1 MNGSEREHSSIKMKS
16 RNHMDILD
24 LEQYSSHSIFE
35 GFLREIEK
43 LDIVEGMLFEIKGK
57 KTLSE

>member
-1 MNGSEREHSSIKMKS
+1 
-16 RNHMDILD
+16 MDILD

-57 KTLSE
+57 KTPSE